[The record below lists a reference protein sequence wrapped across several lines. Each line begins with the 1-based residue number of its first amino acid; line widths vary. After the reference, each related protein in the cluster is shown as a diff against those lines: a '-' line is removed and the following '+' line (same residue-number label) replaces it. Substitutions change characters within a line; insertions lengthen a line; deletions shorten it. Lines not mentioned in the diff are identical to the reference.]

1 MIIRKSKRELEI
13 MKKASQ
19 VVAETH
25 ALLAEEIEPGITTEE
40 IDRMAEEYIRSQG
53 AEPAFK
59 GYQGFPSTV
68 CVAIN
73 EQVVHGIPGSRQ
85 LESGDIIGLD
95 IGAVVDGYYGDAAQT
110 LPVGEV
116 SSQAQDLLETTEG
129 ALYKGIEQMVVGN
142 RLSDISHAIQQHVE
156 EVGYSVVRK
165 FVGHGVGQEMHEDPQ
180 VPNFGSPGRG
190 PRLKEGMVLAIEPMV
205 NVGTYQVKTLDDG
218 WTVVTQDGK
227 LSAHFE
233 HSIAITESGP
243 EILTKF

>member
-25 ALLAEEIEPGITTEE
+25 ALLAEEIEPGITTQE
-40 IDRMAEEYIRSQG
+40 IDRLAEEYIRSQG

-110 LPVGEV
+110 LAVGDI
-116 SSQAQDLLETTEG
+116 SDQAQDLLETTEG

-156 EVGYSVVRK
+156 EAGYSVVRK

-218 WTVVTQDGK
+218 WTVVTQDGE

-233 HSIAITESGP
+233 HSIAITDSGP
-243 EILTKF
+243 EILTEF